1 MRLAEALMDRSDLQR
16 RIEQLRSRIQASAR
30 YQEGEDPAEDAA
42 ALLAE
47 ADEAVDRLA
56 ALVTRINLT
65 NTAATLEDGTP
76 LTAALARRDALRLRH
91 GILTDAAD
99 AAAGRSGV
107 YAQRQMR
114 SELRQIAALPIRE
127 VRDRADDA
135 ARQLRELDARI
146 QRANWEVELTGEAEP
161 VGEAEAT
168 EG

>member
-1 MRLAEALMDRSDLQR
+1 MRLAEALMERSDLQR
-16 RIEQLRSRIQASAR
+16 RVESLRSRIQASAR

-47 ADEAVDRLA
+47 AVETVDVLA

-65 NTAATLEDGTP
+65 NTAARLDDGTP
-76 LTAALARRDALRLRH
+76 LTSALARRDALRTRH
-91 GILTDAAD
+91 GILTSAAD
-99 AAAGRSGV
+99 AASGRAGGGMAAG
-107 YAQRQMR
+107 YAPRQMR

-135 ARQLRELDARI
+135 ARELRELDARI
-146 QRANWEVELTGEAEP
+146 QRANWEVELVEEA
-161 VGEAEAT
+161 GGT

>member
-16 RIEQLRSRIQASAR
+16 RVESLRSRIQATAR

-47 ADEAVDRLA
+47 AVEVVDLLA

-65 NTAATLEDGTP
+65 NTAARLDDGTP
-76 LTAALARRDALRLRH
+76 LTSALARRDALRTRH
-91 GILTDAAD
+91 GILTAAAD
-99 AAAGRSGV
+99 AASGRTGGGMSAG
-107 YAQRQMR
+107 YAPRQMR

-135 ARQLRELDARI
+135 ARELRELDARI
-146 QRANWEVELTGEAEP
+146 QRANWEVELVEEA
-161 VGEAEAT
+161 GGQEA
-168 EG
+168 